1 MTNAVAERA
10 AKPRKVRQPKPVAEE
25 PSGTLELRWELAA
38 LPSSQH
44 KAGLAGL
51 ALCVEHLS
59 RKPNLKGA
67 CRVSNLD
74 EGSLTLTVDADGMQ
88 ELFDLIYDASLEE
101 VSSKSKWKGA
111 EPKRVEIVHTPDE
124 RSGKVKT
131 KELFVYDRV
140 LPRGGL
146 IDEWDRCCEG
156 EPKIWLKLWR
166 DLVWSVLRGVPATRE
181 PFNARAEGRTCPDGR
196 DTWSSLAKSAG
207 KGVDLPSTYAI
218 GAQAKSADDVSI
230 RDIEKNRLLLHFW
243 PYVVSIYVPSLL
255 ERDGKL
261 RFAGFALAV
270 PEVASLASFIEDW
283 QVVMRSRQNS
293 VLAYIPKEAVVSIAG
308 EGGLDV
314 FRRATQIV
322 RQREDSKAT
331 SDLISAVDVF
341 HVERDG
347 NNVRV
352 RDLARIFPDAQRD
365 AVYERI
371 RDNYWSP
378 PFRRQRV
385 ANLIEDKPWWH
396 GFGRLCA
403 TTPEEMTIKNQTFRH
418 DTKAAMTEI
427 EMNMETSNNQPTLE
441 QLIYKRVQAYVLGKT
456 ERKHELSWAKV
467 QGNPGQEKEYREK
480 REKVSREAFLAVRSR
495 TGSDFVWY
503 FTSTICSIPQHANE
517 ESYAQIARALMDPSQ
532 TEKVRSLTLL
542 ALSAVA

>member
-1 MTNAVAERA
+1 MTDVVTEKA
-10 AKPRKVRQPKPVAEE
+10 AKPRKGKEPKRPAEE
-25 PSGTLELRWELAA
+25 ATGPIELRWELAD

-51 ALCVEHLS
+51 ALCVEFLS
-59 RKPNLKGA
+59 RKPDLKGV
-67 CRVSNLD
+67 CQMIRLD
-74 EGSLTLTVDADGMQ
+74 EGGLTLRVDAAGMQ
-88 ELFDLIYDASLEE
+88 ELFDVIYAATLEE
-101 VSSKSKWKGA
+101 VAVKTKWKGT
-111 EPKRVEIVHTPDE
+111 EPKRIEDIDIADE
-124 RSGKVKT
+124 RSGKTKT
-131 KELFVYDRV
+131 EKRFVYDRV
-140 LPRGGL
+140 IPRAAL
-146 IDEWDRCCEG
+146 ADEWDRCSEG

-181 PFNARAEGRTCPDGR
+181 PFNARAERRTYDDGR
-196 DTWSSLAKSAG
+196 EAWAALARTPG
-207 KGVDLPSTYAI
+207 KGVELPSTYSI

-230 RDIEKNRLLLHFW
+230 RDVEKHRFLLHFW
-243 PYVVSIYVPSLL
+243 PYVVSIYVPSIL

-270 PEVASLASFIEDW
+270 PEVASLASFIDDW
-283 QVVMRSRQNS
+283 QVVMRSRQNAL
-293 VLAYIPKEAVVSIAG
+293 LAYLPRDAIVAIPG

-314 FRRATQIV
+314 FRRAAQVI
-322 RQREDSKAT
+322 RQREDSKTT

-352 RDLARIFPDAQRD
+352 RDVARIYPDAQRD
-365 AVYERI
+365 TVYDRI
-371 RDNYWSP
+371 KDHYWNP
-378 PFRRQRV
+378 PFRRQRI
-385 ANLIEDKPWWH
+385 ANLIEAKPWWH
-396 GFGRLCA
+396 GFGRLCS
-403 TTPEEMTIKNQTFRH
+403 TTPEELTIKNQSFRH
-418 DTKAAMTEI
+418 DTKAAMTEV
-427 EMNMETSNNQPTLE
+427 EMNMDTDNQPSLE

-467 QGNPGQEKEYREK
+467 QGNPAQEKEYREK

-503 FTSTICSIPQHANE
+503 FTSTICSIPQHASE
-517 ESYAQIARALMDPSQ
+517 ESYVQIARALMDPSQ
-532 TEKVRSLTLL
+532 VEKVRSLTLL